1 MNSELRKLLEARLNA
16 EGRADTVMATVV
28 LAACTGRESLNA
40 LLDGGA
46 FGDEA
51 DIAPQPDS
59 LTTEAYLT
67 SLTVRAFR
75 GIGAEQRLDFDA
87 GPGLTL
93 VIGRNGSGK
102 SSFAEALE
110 VLFTGDSRRWAERP
124 KIWKEGWRNL
134 HVTHPTAISAELL
147 LAGDGPAKI
156 EATWSQDAAL
166 EDVETFVQPRGKPR
180 TTVEKL
186 GWNEALVSFRPFL
199 SYNELGSLLDDGP
212 SKLYDALSLVLG
224 LEELVDAQQALTKA
238 RTERQKLYKE
248 ADQQRKQF
256 LAILDELRRRGND
269 ERALACSVALKSQ
282 DWGLDGLDG
291 VLAGSTV
298 VGEDSTVGAL
308 QQIASLATVD
318 ATRARK
324 LVEDLREAEAALENI
339 AGTDS
344 ERSRELAGLL
354 QNALEF
360 HEGHEGTD
368 CPVCGTSA
376 KLGPEWA
383 DVTRRNIAELRS
395 RAAESERIH
404 AKAKAVRSQAIDLLR
419 VPVPRALHMEKVDV
433 DGVDTAL
440 KAWSVWNNGAQL
452 IQLSQLADHIDAHH
466 ASFAEAVDRV
476 KSAAGNELQKRQD
489 LWRPVAVQLGTWSA
503 SARKARSGE
512 EFVGIIGEAEEWLK
526 KAAGKIRDERF
537 SPIADAAM
545 SIWDLLRQNSN
556 VELGRIELTGTG
568 TKRSVSLDVTVD
580 GVAGAALGV
589 MSQGELHSLA
599 LSLFLPRATLTESPF
614 RFVVIDD
621 PVQSMDPARVDG
633 LARVLEK
640 VATTRQ
646 VIVFTHDDRLPEA
659 VRRLRINAKHFAVT
673 RRPGSV
679 VEVRKALDPVSA
691 AVDDA
696 LALVHTADLPR
707 EVLQRVVPGYCRS
720 ALEAACQQV
729 VRRRRLG
736 KGQLHAEVERE
747 LEGATKLNTLASLA
761 LFDDATRGGDVLPRL
776 NKMGG
781 WAGDA
786 FVAVKDGAHAGYAGD
801 MRHLVENIERLC
813 EEIIELK

>member
-1 MNSELRKLLEARLNA
+1 MNSELIKLIESRLDA
-16 EGRADTVMATVV
+16 EGGAGTVMATVV
-28 LAACTGRESLNA
+28 LAACRSRESLNA
-40 LLDGGA
+40 LLAGGS
-46 FGDEA
+46 DER
-51 DIAPQPDS
+51 QMS
-59 LTTEAYLT
+59 LGQSGALKIEAYLT

-75 GIGAEQRLDFDA
+75 GIGSEQRLDFNP

-134 HVTHPTAISAELL
+134 HVQQPTAISAELL

-156 EATWSQDAAL
+156 EATWSQGAAL
-166 EDVETFVQPRGKPR
+166 EEAETVVQPRGKPR
-180 TTVEKL
+180 TTIEKL
-186 GWNEALVSFRPFL
+186 GWNDALISFRPFL

-224 LEELVDAQQALTKA
+224 LEELVDAQQALSKA
-238 RTERQKLYKE
+238 RTERQKVFKE
-248 ADQQRKQF
+248 ADQQRKQ
-256 LAILDELRRRGND
+256 LLVVLDELLQRGDD
-269 ERALACSVALKSQ
+269 ERARACAVALKSK
-282 DWGLDGLDG
+282 DWGLG
-291 VLAGSTV
+291 VLDDVLTGSAAV
-298 VGEDSTVGAL
+298 REDSTVGAL
-308 QQIASLATVD
+308 QQAASLVTVD
-318 ATRARK
+318 LARARK
-324 LVEDLREAEAALENI
+324 LVEELHEAEAAVAGI

-360 HEGHEGTD
+360 HAGHDVSD
-368 CPVCGTSA
+368 CPVCGSSA
-376 KLGPEWA
+376 KLGPEWV

-395 RAAESERIH
+395 RAAESERVH
-404 AKAKAVRSQAIDLLR
+404 ANAKAVRSQAIDMLR
-419 VPVPRALHMEKVDV
+419 VPVPRALQLLEKADVPGVDV
-433 DGVDTAL
+433 AL
-440 KAWSVWNNGAQL
+440 TAWSVWNEGAQL
-452 IQLSQLADHIDAHH
+452 TALSQLADHIDAHH
-466 ASFAEAVDRV
+466 APLTEAVARV
-476 KSAAGNELQKRQD
+476 KEAAANELQKRQD
-489 LWRPVAVQLGTWSA
+489 LWRPVAAQLGSWSA
-503 SARKARSGE
+503 SARRARSGADYID
-512 EFVGIIGEAEEWLK
+512 IISEAEDWLK
-526 KAAGKIRDERF
+526 KASAEIRDERF

-556 VELGRIELTGTG
+556 VELGRIELTGSG
-568 TKRSVSLDVTVD
+568 TRRSVSLDVTVD

-599 LSLFLPRATLTESPF
+599 LSLFLPRATLGESPF

-640 VATTRQ
+640 VAATRQ

-659 VRRLRINAKHFAVT
+659 VRRLRIKATHFAVT

-679 VEVRKALDPVSA
+679 VEVRTALDPVSA
-691 AVDDA
+691 AIDDA
-696 LALVHTADLPR
+696 LALVHTAELSR

-720 ALEAACQQV
+720 AVEAACQQV

-736 KGQLHAEVERE
+736 KGQVHAEVERE
-747 LEGATKLNTLASLA
+747 LEDARKLNALASLA
-761 LFDDATRGGDVLPRL
+761 MFDDATRGGDVLPRL
-776 NKMGG
+776 NRIGG

-786 FVAVKDGAHAGYAGD
+786 FVAVRDGAHGGHAGD
-801 MRHLVENIERLC
+801 MGHLVDNTQRLC
-813 EEIIELK
+813 EEIIGLK